1 MHLGIPQGVTLVSL
15 MWTLFFIPSIFPLF
29 PSFLGSSMAESPNAS
44 SSPGLVMGRRWW
56 AGPGLGLAGPAGSG
70 RPINFWYD
78 GPRPGP
84 GHQILIW
91 WATARPGPAHQIF
104 RGWAAARLSP
114 SHFQKFAARPGPSFF
129 HKSRPGPSHDS
140 AAHETRTL
148 YGPAQQL
155 RGPARGFDGPDH
167 VLSRT
172 KMCMRIR

>member
-1 MHLGIPQGVTLVSL
+1 MLCVQNFRACHGPTLV
-15 MWTLFFIPSIFPLF
+15 
-29 PSFLGSSMAESPNAS
+29 
-44 SSPGLVMGRRWW
+44 GR
-56 AGPGLGLAGPAGSG
+56 S
-70 RPINFWYD
+70 INFWYD

-172 KMCMRIR
+172 KMCMRCLLYTSPSPRDQRGSRMPSSA

>member
-104 RGWAAARLSP
+104 RGWAAARL
-114 SHFQKFAARPGPSFF
+114 
-129 HKSRPGPSHDS
+129 GPSHDS